1 MLQTRHRPDK
11 ENVVHRPPKTPG
23 PVKSIVSGKNPVK
36 TPFHDKNQAFNN
48 TFKKSVAFGD
58 PQQQSDLSK
67 FDAFQTPGTLSY
79 RPMDPGSNLT
89 RLAPRRILGGKDLNT
104 GQTPFHAPPST
115 IKPFN
120 NAQGVE
126 AWSPPFTK
134 TRQRRSSRKSSMGI
148 RISPVK
154 DMAVED
160 IDLGDIEYMP
170 PTAVGT
176 NPSIRR

>member
-11 ENVVHRPPKTPG
+11 ENVVARPPKTPG
-23 PVKSIVSGKNPVK
+23 PVKSIISGKNPAK
-36 TPFHDKNQAFNN
+36 TPFHDKNQAFTN
-48 TFKKSVAFGD
+48 TLKKSVAFGD
-58 PQQQSDLSK
+58 PQQSDLSK
-67 FDAFQTPGTLSY
+67 FDAFQTPGTGPY
-79 RPMDPGSNLT
+79 RTTDAGSNLT

-104 GQTPFHAPPST
+104 RQTPFHAPPST

-120 NAQGVE
+120 NAEGVE

-134 TRQRRSSRKSSMGI
+134 RTQRRSSRKSSMGI

-154 DMAVED
+154 DTAAKD
-160 IDLGDIEYMP
+160 IDFGDIEYMP

-176 NPSIRR
+176 KPLQKR